1 VKRSPKFG
9 RKLLIPLLLLM
20 AIVPVGLAEV
30 VYLFQGSITVSTTPQ
45 PLQFVYGNDASS
57 GAASSTA
64 GTYAKVSLI
73 GGNSVNN
80 YAYGFSATVNITNS
94 SYDLLYQIIGLDVL
108 AKSAYIYVTNVSY
121 KGSIVDNAWIIIQE
135 NTNSQVIQI
144 IKNDSTLPGTW
155 NTTVTLTQGTYQVS
169 LLIQPVSGP
178 GLTSS
183 STASITVY
191 FGDNVISSTGVPLP
205 PGV

>member
-1 VKRSPKFG
+1 
-9 RKLLIPLLLLM
+9 M

-30 VYLFQGSITVSTTPQ
+30 VYLFQGSITVSTASQ
-45 PLQFVYGNDASS
+45 PLQFVYGKDATT
-57 GAASSTA
+57 GAA
-64 GTYAKVSLI
+64 GNYAKVTL
-73 GGNSVNN
+73 NENN
-80 YAYGFSATVNITNS
+80 YAYGFDATVNITNS
-94 SYDLLYQIIGLDVL
+94 SYDLFYQIIGLDVL
-108 AKSAYIYVTNVSY
+108 APSANIYVTNVSY
-121 KGSIVDNAWIIIQE
+121 TGSIVEYAWIIIQE
-135 NTNSQVIQI
+135 NTNSYAGAQVIPI
-144 IKNDSTLPGTW
+144 IQYGKAVTGTS
-155 NTTVTLTQGTYQVS
+155 NVVTLTSGTYQVS

>member
-1 VKRSPKFG
+1 
-9 RKLLIPLLLLM
+9 M

-30 VYLFQGSITVSTTPQ
+30 VYLFQGSITVNTTSQ
-45 PLQFVYGNDASS
+45 PLQFVYGSDAPN
-57 GAASSTA
+57 GAA

-73 GGNSVNN
+73 GGNSVNK
-80 YAYGFSATVNITNS
+80 YAYGFKATVNITNS
-94 SYDLLYQIIGLDVL
+94 SYDLFYQIIGLDVL
-108 AKSAYIYVTNVSY
+108 APSANIYVTNVSY
-121 KGSIVDNAWIIIQE
+121 TGSSIVENAWIIIQG
-135 NTNSQVIQI
+135 NTNSQAIQI
-144 IKNDSTLPGTW
+144 IQNGSALPGTW
-155 NTTVTLTQGTYQVS
+155 NTVVTLTQGTYQVS

-191 FGDNVISSTGVPLP
+191 FGDNVIHSTGVPLP

>member
-30 VYLFQGSITVSTTPQ
+30 VYLFQGNITVYTTSQ
-45 PLQFVYGNDASS
+45 PLQFVYGSDAPN
-57 GAASSTA
+57 GAA

-73 GGNSVNN
+73 GGNSVNK
-80 YAYGFSATVNITNS
+80 YAYGFKATVNITNS
-94 SYDLLYQIIGLDVL
+94 SYDLFYQIIGLDVL
-108 AKSAYIYVTNVSY
+108 APSAYIYVTNVSY
-121 KGSIVDNAWIIIQE
+121 TGSSIVNNAWIIIQE
-135 NTNSQVIQI
+135 NPNSYAGAQVIPI
-144 IKNDSTLPGTW
+144 IQNSKAVTGASTP
-155 NTTVTLTQGTYQVS
+155 VTLTQGTYQVS

-191 FGDNVISSTGVPLP
+191 FGDNVISSIGEPLP

>member
-30 VYLFQGSITVSTTPQ
+30 VYLFQGSITVNTTSQ
-45 PLQFVYGNDASS
+45 PLQFVYGSDAPN
-57 GAASSTA
+57 GAA

-73 GGNSVNN
+73 GGNSVNK
-80 YAYGFSATVNITNS
+80 YAYGFKATVNITNS
-94 SYDLLYQIIGLDVL
+94 SYDLFYQIIGLDVL
-108 AKSAYIYVTNVSY
+108 APSANIYVTNVSY
-121 KGSIVDNAWIIIQE
+121 TGSIVNNAWIIIQE
-135 NTNSQVIQI
+135 NTNSYAGAQVIPI
-144 IKNDSTLPGTW
+144 ILNGKAVTGASTP
-155 NTTVTLTQGTYQVS
+155 VTLSSGTYQVS
-169 LLIQPVSGP
+169 LLIQPNSGS

-191 FGDNVISSTGVPLP
+191 FGDNVISSTTGVPLP